1 MKELV
6 SIIVPV
12 YRAAAYIAET
22 IAMVEAQ
29 TWQDWELIL
38 VDDCSPDN
46 SAEVIRNTLRKQ
58 AGWDNAARQSCEGV
72 QAEVLM
78 DADGQAEVLTA
89 AGVRTEM
96 FTGAGGQPVMLLQK
110 QKNEG
115 AARARNTGL
124 DAAQGRYIAFL
135 DADDVWYPE
144 KLEREMR
151 FMRQKEAGFVFTAYE
166 FGDSQARPTG
176 RVVHVPERLTYRQAL
191 SRTVIFTTTVLFDRK
206 RIPDRLLRMPAVAS
220 EDTATWW
227 QILREGYTAWGLN
240 EVLAVYR
247 RPAKSLSSN
256 KAEAVRRIWNL
267 YRRQEK
273 LSVAA
278 SAGYFIM
285 WAYRATKRRI

>member
-58 AGWDNAARQSCEGV
+58 AGRDNAARQSCEGV

-124 DAAQGRYIAFL
+124 DMAQGRYIAFL

-273 LSVAA
+273 LSVFA
-278 SAGYFIM
+278 SAFYFVF
-285 WAYRATKRRI
+285 WAYRATVRRI